1 MTLLFLSACILFLR
15 IIFSAFTGEGGF
27 LIKAV
32 YKLTSYYGM
41 FLISLLVIRITPGLF
56 NEAFSAFRLI
66 VLFVLAAFVIRRSR
80 PVGRALENAMSGVLV
95 THVFLAILSAAPIGQ
110 NAGLCFAFCI
120 GYYDLWFLAV
130 IGSEYE
136 YRYSSRVFE
145 IVCAAVLLFISASVC
160 GALIFRISFY
170 ERYGLKNLISIA
182 AFTIMTIY
190 SPAVIT
196 AAFVMEEKNRLVR
209 LNPFFMYKEK
219 KAFRKEREEREKQRQ
234 SSSDWD
240 YYYKGE
246 KRNSQGRADNTE
258 NAGRENNRK
267 DDFERGRKS
276 SYNSYRD
283 NDFNRSKYDTGSNKG
298 YNGNKGNGS
307 KGNNDSGNDH
317 RDSSYN
323 SYNSKSSKSS
333 GSSYLNDELRQAMRI
348 FGIES
353 ISGISKKEL
362 ESKRRELMK
371 KYHPDSGKTGSSHKA
386 GEINAAFDLLKR
398 YVWK

>member
-15 IIFSAFTGEGGF
+15 IIFSVFTGEGGF

-160 GALIFRISFY
+160 GGLIFRISFY

-219 KAFRKEREEREKQRQ
+219 KAFRKEREKQRQ

-246 KRNSQGRADNTE
+246 KRNSQGRADSTE

-267 DDFERGRKS
+267 DDCERGRKS

-362 ESKRRELMK
+362 ESRRRELMK
-371 KYHPDSGKTGSSHKA
+371 KYHPDSGKTGNSHKA

-398 YVWK
+398 YMS

>member
-267 DDFERGRKS
+267 D
-276 SYNSYRD
+276 
-283 NDFNRSKYDTGSNKG
+283 
-298 YNGNKGNGS
+298 S
-307 KGNNDSGNDH
+307 KGNNDSGNDY